1 MLSMQGSSNNVVL
14 QSPLTSQKGE
24 YWEWIVELYTYVNPS
39 SLTFVGVRCDFKFCS
54 SQLPCLNGSDPGFQR
69 DVGGLEVS
77 VEDDKAHS
85 QQQSHSEVNS
95 CGGCEERVV
104 VPLFSV
110 FTFDLHSE
118 LLLA

>member
-1 MLSMQGSSNNVVL
+1 M
-14 QSPLTSQKGE
+14 
-24 YWEWIVELYTYVNPS
+24 
-39 SLTFVGVRCDFKFCS
+39 
-54 SQLPCLNGSDPGFQR
+54 
-69 DVGGLEVS
+69 S

-85 QQQSHSEVNS
+85 QQESHSEVDS

-110 FTFDLHSE
+110 FTFDLHPE